1 MLPDLYSWNL
11 LALRFLD
18 VTSEIITKAQR
29 ERGKVSEFIA
39 ILLLSGS
46 RGSRGHAIR
55 REIEDHCER
64 VRINQ
69 HENVSPGP
77 RQEIHSF
84 LLFVLEL

>member
-18 VTSEIITKAQR
+18 VTSEIIAAAHG

-39 ILLLSGS
+39 ILLLSA
-46 RGSRGHAIR
+46 AIR
-55 REIEDHCER
+55 RETEDHCER

-69 HENVSPGP
+69 NENVSPGP

-84 LLFVLEL
+84 LHQPLC